1 MCSNLNVINNSDE
14 LTLSRVS
21 NELFL
26 QLIRTR
32 HQDNGSGELKRSYLE
47 QARDLIYKIPVFN
60 PIPVFQVRLDDTP
73 DDKIRH
79 ELANLGDSDLD
90 QVIRDSIGPIFECI
104 DEHYYNLSV
113 RKLLQWEIVA

>member
-1 MCSNLNVINNSDE
+1 MCSNLNKINNPDE
-14 LTLSRVS
+14 LTPSRIS

-26 QLIRTR
+26 QLIRSR
-32 HQDNGSGELKRSYLE
+32 HQDNGTGELRRSYLE

-60 PIPVFQVRLDDTP
+60 PIPVFQISLNDIR
-73 DDKIRH
+73 DDKIRY

-90 QVIRDSIGPIFECI
+90 RVMRDSIGPIFECI

-113 RKLLQWEIVA
+113 RKLLQWEIVE